1 VNLRIALDLVVA
13 AVASR
18 EDELVESMI
27 RRNAAEVPD
36 LGLARDEP
44 VLAAV
49 RASARANL
57 RAGLA
62 VLSDDAAPHG
72 GAVLPVELPVEA
84 VQEARES
91 ARARVP
97 LEALLRTY
105 RVGHAVAWEAFIEE
119 VERSVPDAQG
129 RQAVLRLLNRYAF
142 AYIEAVLPVVASEYQ
157 AECRRLA
164 RQLEQRR
171 FDAVLAVLD
180 GTAQDAAELNYHL
193 RGWNLGLIAWG
204 GHPETAIA
212 AIGRRLE
219 RPALCVK
226 VGDRTAWGWFGG
238 RATFGPESWQRMR
251 RTRIPGGTSI
261 AIGEGGAGVEGFR
274 RTHRQAREAQRIG
287 MALRSRFTRYS
298 DVAVEAL
305 ALRDHDAACQFV
317 EQVLGPLGHAR
328 NAGKLRQTLA
338 AYLRCGFNASAT
350 ASSIGINDRTVA
362 YRLKIIE
369 GLIGRPL
376 TSAWFELEAALRL
389 ERVLAGDDAGGLGQS
404 PKTAR

>member
-13 AVASR
+13 AVAAR

-36 LGLARDEP
+36 LGLAGDEP

-72 GAVLPVELPVEA
+72 DAVLPVELPVEA

-105 RVGHAVAWEAFIEE
+105 QVGHAVAWEVFIDE
-119 VERSVPDAQG
+119 VERWVPDALE

-142 AYIEAVLPVVASEYQ
+142 AYIEAVLPVVGGEYQ
-157 AECRRLA
+157 AECRRQAQHLK
-164 RQLEQRR
+164 QRR

-180 GTAQDAAELNYHL
+180 GTTQDAAGLHYHL
-193 RGWNLGLIAWG
+193 GGWNLGSIAWG
-204 GHPETAIA
+204 GDPA
-212 AIGRRLE
+212 AAVAATGRGLE
-219 RPALCVK
+219 RPALRVK
-226 VGDRTAWGWFGG
+226 VGDSTAWGWFGG
-238 RATFGPESWQRMR
+238 RAKFAPASWQRMR
-251 RTRIPGGTSI
+251 RTRIPDGTFI
-261 AIGEGGAGVEGFR
+261 AIGEGGTRVEGFR

-287 MALRSRFTRYS
+287 MALRSRFTQYS

-305 ALRDHDAACQFV
+305 ALRDHGAAGSGAC
-317 EQVLGPLGHAR
+317 R
-328 NAGKLRQTLA
+328 SR
-338 AYLRCGFNASAT
+338 
-350 ASSIGINDRTVA
+350 
-362 YRLKIIE
+362 
-369 GLIGRPL
+369 
-376 TSAWFELEAALRL
+376 
-389 ERVLAGDDAGGLGQS
+389 
-404 PKTAR
+404 